1 MSAGVRAL
9 ITAGAAGIGRAIA
22 EAFLRAGARVAVCD
36 VDQQA
41 LDDFSAA
48 HPDSLA
54 ARADVSQEEDVRA
67 FFAAAKARMGGL
79 DVVCAN
85 AGIGGPAGAA
95 EDISAQGW
103 RETLAVNLD
112 GAFWTAQHA
121 AKIFKA
127 QKSGV
132 LLFTASTSGLFGHPM
147 RTPYAAAKWG
157 VIGLMKTLA
166 MELGPFGVRVNA
178 ICPGAVEGA
187 RMERVLK
194 AEAKARGATTE
205 DMRKVY
211 AQGVSLRRWTRPED
225 VGNLAAFLASPQAA
239 NISGQALAV
248 DGNTETFAS

>member
-1 MSAGVRAL
+1 M
-9 ITAGAAGIGRAIA
+9 A

-36 VDQQA
+36 ADEKA
-41 LDDFSAA
+41 LDGFSGAF
-48 HPDSLA
+48 PGRENLFTM
-54 ARADVSQEEDVRA
+54 RADVSRPEEVGA
-67 FFAAAKARMGGL
+67 FFAGAESRWGGL

-95 EDISAQGW
+95 EEISPSGW

-112 GAFWTAQHA
+112 GAFWTAQNA
-121 AKIFKA
+121 ARVLKA
-127 QKSGV
+127 GGSGA

-147 RTPYAAAKWG
+147 RSPYAAAKWG

-187 RMERVLK
+187 RMERVLA
-194 AEAKARGATTE
+194 AEAKARGTTT
-205 DMRKVY
+205 DAMRRVY
-211 AQGVSLRRWTRPED
+211 AKGVSLRRWTRAED
-225 VGNLAAFLASPQAA
+225 VAGLAVFLASPAAA

-248 DGNTETFAS
+248 DGNTETFAP